1 MTRDL
6 VLAVGIP
13 VALLLIFT
21 LLLEQWGERMPS
33 WLRGLSRQPSL
44 IWNVGVGLI
53 IALSALRWLLKR

>member
-1 MTRDL
+1 MAGEL
-6 VLAVGIP
+6 VLAIGIP

-21 LLLEQWGERMPS
+21 LLLEHWGERLPS
-33 WLRGLSRQPSL
+33 WLRGLSRRPSL